1 MKQREEVISNEN
13 SQVSPGFKSF
23 EETLKWLSEK
33 VDIIEI
39 PLSSFTNFFL
49 ESQKF
54 NAINAITNNNLHLSS
69 EDFEFIAYK
78 LLSTSKNEAY
88 NEKLEDEKFVYIL
101 FELRT
106 RYVISNSAK
115 LQLEI
120 VIQQGIGQYD
130 YENNTEY
137 LLYYIS
143 CIDRLKNKE
152 Y

>member
-1 MKQREEVISNEN
+1 MKQRYEFIRNYK
-13 SQVSPGFKSF
+13 SQIIPGFKSF

-88 NEKLEDEKFVYIL
+88 NEKLEDEKFVNHGSFHPFAEEPRLLMTRKL
-101 FELRT
+101 FN
-106 RYVISNSAK
+106 IF
-115 LQLEI
+115 
-120 VIQQGIGQYD
+120 
-130 YENNTEY
+130 
-137 LLYYIS
+137 
-143 CIDRLKNKE
+143 
-152 Y
+152 

>member
-1 MKQREEVISNEN
+1 MKQRYEFIRNYK
-13 SQVSPGFKSF
+13 SQIIPGYKSF

-54 NAINAITNNNLHLSS
+54 NAVNAITNNNLHLSS

-88 NEKLEDEKFVYIL
+88 NKKLVYIL

-106 RYVISNSAK
+106 GYVISNSAK

-143 CIDRLKNKE
+143 CLDRLKNKE

>member
-1 MKQREEVISNEN
+1 MKQRYEFIRNYK
-13 SQVSPGFKSF
+13 SQIIPGFKSF

-69 EDFEFIAYK
+69 EDFGFIA
-78 LLSTSKNEAY
+78 
-88 NEKLEDEKFVYIL
+88 DGKFVYIL